1 MNPVIDISLIVMSQ
15 DLMTNVLPL
24 ITTDNFTQLK
34 AWITANFDAAKQA
47 MGTDVL
53 GTYDKDSPPSTLGA
67 LTDANGGLLDDL
79 PSTAT
84 WLMNKVIRSYQKFQ
98 MFFIEI

>member
-1 MNPVIDISLIVMSQ
+1 
-15 DLMTNVLPL
+15 MTNVLPL
-24 ITTDNFTQLK
+24 ITTNNFAQLK

-47 MGTDVL
+47 MGTDAP
-53 GTYDKDSPPSTLGA
+53 GTYDKDSPPSTTGA

-84 WLMNKVIRSYQKFQ
+84 WLMNKVIFHIFLIS
-98 MFFIEI
+98 FIETQICCRFSTVVEVTHRH